1 VLPAQNGVPAGR
13 STLFFPFVYIMS
25 DDNFKATEVTR
36 DKAPQ
41 EPDPNQKFWDM
52 ADTFIQLANEN
63 CKGAT
68 LGQVCASMMY
78 ASARFGAFTA
88 SVDAPDEAAFKQQLD
103 GAIKYFQTEYEKML
117 RVNFREHADNFK
129 SYHPEKK

>member
-1 VLPAQNGVPAGR
+1 
-13 STLFFPFVYIMS
+13 MS

-36 DKAPQ
+36 NKTPK
-41 EPDPNQKFWDM
+41 EPDPNEKFWDL

-88 SVDAPDEAAFKQQLD
+88 SADAASEAAFKEQME
-103 GAIKYFQTEYEKML
+103 GALQYFRTEYEKML
-117 RVNFREHADNFK
+117 RVNFREYADNFK
-129 SYHPEKK
+129 GYHPDKP

>member
-1 VLPAQNGVPAGR
+1 
-13 STLFFPFVYIMS
+13 MS
-25 DDNFKATEVTR
+25 DDNFKPTEVTR
-36 DKAPQ
+36 KPPAP
-41 EPDPNQKFWDM
+41 PDPNQKFWDL

-88 SVDAPDEAAFKQQLD
+88 SNDAPTEAKFKEQLD
-103 GAIKYFQTEYEKML
+103 GAVTYFRTEYEKML
-117 RVNFREHADNFK
+117 RENFRDYAENFK
-129 SYHPEKK
+129 SYNPEKP

>member
-1 VLPAQNGVPAGR
+1 
-13 STLFFPFVYIMS
+13 MS
-25 DDNFKATEVTR
+25 DDNFKATDLSR
-36 DKAPQ
+36 KQPAA
-41 EPDPNQKFWDM
+41 PDPNQKFWDL

-88 SVDAPDEAAFKQQLD
+88 STDAPSEADFKRELD
-103 GAIKYFQTEYEKML
+103 NAVLYFGTEYEKML
-117 RVNFREHADNFK
+117 RENFRDYVENFK
-129 SYHPEKK
+129 SYHPKKS

>member
-1 VLPAQNGVPAGR
+1 
-13 STLFFPFVYIMS
+13 MS
-25 DDNFKATEVTR
+25 DDNFKTTEVTR
-36 DKAPQ
+36 KPPK
-41 EPDPNQKFWDM
+41 EPDENDKFWDL

-88 SVDAPDEAAFKQQLD
+88 SVDAPTEAEFKKELD
-103 GAIKYFQTEYEKML
+103 GAVTYFRTEYEKML
-117 RVNFREHADNFK
+117 RDNFRDYAESFK